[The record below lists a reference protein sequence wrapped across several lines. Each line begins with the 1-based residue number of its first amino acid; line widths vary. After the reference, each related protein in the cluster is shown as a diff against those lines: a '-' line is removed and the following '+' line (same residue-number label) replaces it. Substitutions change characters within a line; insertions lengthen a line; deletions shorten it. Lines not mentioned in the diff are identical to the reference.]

1 MPSLRAERAL
11 NFFSEYGQG
20 GESDDETGDARR
32 AGAPPPP
39 PPQVQFRAGVDDA
52 EAVLGSDSFEVLN
65 EVGKAMQRTSLLLD
79 PLAQE

>member
-20 GESDDETGDARR
+20 EADDETGDARR

-39 PPQVQFRAGVDDA
+39 PPQLRFRAGVDDA